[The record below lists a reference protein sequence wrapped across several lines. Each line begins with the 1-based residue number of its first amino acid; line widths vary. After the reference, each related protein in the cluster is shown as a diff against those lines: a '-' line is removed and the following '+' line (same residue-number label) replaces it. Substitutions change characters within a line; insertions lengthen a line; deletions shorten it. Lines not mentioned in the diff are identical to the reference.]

1 MTGLITRLAC
11 YPLPL
16 IHSILLRPDIVITT
30 DTPSFHQV
38 LRILKQQIDAELPVV
53 EDSLEI
59 IDVARSYLIDRE
71 FRLMN
76 ARKATENSPLHVA
89 KTLSAPQQQQS
100 TYAHLSASSP
110 VQVTPSSSY
119 DPFKRNDAKRKSIS
133 KSFTSMFS
141 RKSSG
146 KFTFT

>member
-1 MTGLITRLAC
+1 M
-11 YPLPL
+11 PLL
-16 IHSILLRPDIVITT
+16 HSILLRPDIVITS

-76 ARKATENSPLHVA
+76 ARKASESSPLHVA
-89 KTLSAPQQQQS
+89 KSMTSQQS
-100 TYAHLSASSP
+100 TYAHLSAASP

-119 DPFKRNDAKRKSIS
+119 DPFRRNDTKRKSIS
-133 KSFTSMFS
+133 KSITSMFS
-141 RKSSG
+141 RKSNG
-146 KFTFT
+146 KFTIKRF

>member
-16 IHSILLRPDIVITT
+16 VHSILLRPDIVITS

-59 IDVARSYLIDRE
+59 IDVARSNLIDRE

-76 ARKATENSPLHVA
+76 ARKAASETSPIHVA
-89 KTLSAPQQQQS
+89 KALTTQQQS
-100 TYAHLSASSP
+100 TYAHLSASSA

-119 DPFKRNDAKRKSIS
+119 DPFRRNDSKRKSIS

-141 RKSSG
+141 RKASGG
-146 KFTFT
+146 KFNLV